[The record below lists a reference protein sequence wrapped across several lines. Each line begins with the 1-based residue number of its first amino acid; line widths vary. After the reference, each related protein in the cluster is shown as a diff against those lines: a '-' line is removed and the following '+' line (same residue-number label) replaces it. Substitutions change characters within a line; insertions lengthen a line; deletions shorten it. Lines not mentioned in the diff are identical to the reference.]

1 MELFKLHNRFA
12 LFFVLISI
20 VLGLFLKHDI
30 YEFSIYAFFIFVL
43 LFIIGYIFLI
53 NKNYKIS
60 NKLFVFSI
68 VTLSLLIKL
77 ISVYIME
84 KILLVNVGIP
94 FLSYNDDYVYDV
106 TSTQILNNWKVN
118 GLGFYKDLK
127 FSTGFYSG
135 YPTISAFAKLI
146 FGDHYLVPRFLNVF
160 FSTLTVITSY
170 KILNFYCTEKI
181 RRNIIVLL
189 ALSPIFIVY
198 STLQLKDTILVFL
211 VSLLVLGAC
220 SIFKNG
226 VNFRNIVTLLI
237 SISFMLFFRA
247 ATLLPFIVAILLSYI
262 LTRPNKKKNSFIG
275 IKNIVGMLIIL
286 YGFVII
292 WDYFHSIDLLG
303 LNTQEYFDSRIST
316 RGEVGSAAY
325 EGSNNL
331 SKIGPLAILAG
342 PILILF
348 SLFLPTPVFVKLN
361 ENINSINY
369 HFLPTVEYYAILP
382 MVIIGIIYVL
392 KNYKINRIGIFL
404 FSFIILYKIGQAGG
418 KSIFDSRQSLPAL
431 YLSYFFLGFFDL
443 ENPLIKKLW
452 KRYRIII
459 IVFMLI
465 IMFGF
470 TYTRMLLRQ

>member
-1 MELFKLHNRFA
+1 MP
-12 LFFVLISI
+12 
-20 VLGLFLKHDI
+20 
-30 YEFSIYAFFIFVL
+30 Y
-43 LFIIGYIFLI
+43 
-53 NKNYKIS
+53 
-60 NKLFVFSI
+60 
-68 VTLSLLIKL
+68 
-77 ISVYIME
+77 
-84 KILLVNVGIP
+84 
-94 FLSYNDDYVYDV
+94 LSYNDDYVYNV
-106 TSTQILNNWKVN
+106 TSTQILNNWKVH
-118 GLGFYKDLK
+118 GFGFYKNLK

-135 YPTISAFAKLI
+135 YPTFSAFAKLI
-146 FGDHYLVPRFLNVF
+146 FGDHYLVPRFMNVF
-160 FSTLTVITSY
+160 FSTLTVLTSY
-170 KILNFYCTEKI
+170 RILNYYCSEKI
-181 RRNIIVLL
+181 KRNIIVLL

-198 STLQLKDTILVFL
+198 STLQLKDTILVFF
-211 VSLLVLGAC
+211 VSLLVLG
-220 SIFKNG
+220 SLSVFKNG
-226 VNFRNIVTLLI
+226 VNFKNIVLLLTPI
-237 SISFMLFFRA
+237 TFILFFRA
-247 ATLLPFIVAILLSYI
+247 ATLLPFIVAILATYI
-262 LTRPNKKKNSFIG
+262 LTNSQKKSHTIIGFKNVVG
-275 IKNIVGMLIIL
+275 IIVIL
-286 YGFVII
+286 YGFVYI
-292 WDYFHSIDLLG
+292 WDYFHSVDLLG
-303 LNTQEYFDSRIST
+303 LNTEEYFESRFST
-316 RGEVGSAAY
+316 RGEGGAGSY

-331 SKIGPLAILAG
+331 SKIGPLALLAG